1 MKKSAPKK
9 VTLMQ
14 FFLSRKFWLSL
25 FIALVLMGIILI
37 ALIKY
42 LEVFTRQGKELV
54 VPDFSG
60 NTLPMIEAVGYDDLF
75 SFIVVDSVYDES
87 RLPGSVV
94 MQNPIPE
101 TKVKKGRRI
110 YFTVV
115 ASTPEMVMMPDLR
128 DLTLRQALNVLE
140 MHKLKTGKLIYKPS
154 FDKNAVLAQFYMDD
168 TVAPGDTLVKGS
180 LIDLIIGS
188 GERRYWIP
196 IPFLIGKTRE
206 EAILELNMASF
217 NLGVEFYIDTVEIGQ
232 MRVYLQEP
240 MWDSEL
246 PFHPG
251 DSIHLWY
258 RSDELF
264 DFEDY
269 LNTFKNDSL
278 IVDDGGSEQKNV
290 F

>member
-1 MKKSAPKK
+1 
-9 VTLMQ
+9 MQ

-264 DFEDY
+264 DFEEY

-278 IVDDGGSEQKNV
+278 IVDDGESEQKNV

>member
-25 FIALVLMGIILI
+25 LIALVLMGIILI

-60 NTLPMIEAVGYDDLF
+60 STLPMIQAVGYDDLF
-75 SFIVVDSVYDES
+75 SFVVVDSVYDES

-264 DFEDY
+264 DFEEY
-269 LNTFKNDSL
+269 LNTFRNDSL
-278 IVDDGGSEQKNV
+278 IVDDGESEHKNV

>member
-1 MKKSAPKK
+1 
-9 VTLMQ
+9 MQ

-42 LEVFTRQGKELV
+42 LEVFTRHGKELV

-60 NTLPMIEAVGYDDLF
+60 NTLPLIEAVGYDDLF
-75 SFIVVDSVYDES
+75 SFIVIDSVYDES
-87 RLPGSVV
+87 RLPGSVI

-110 YFTVV
+110 YFTIV
-115 ASTPEMVMMPDLR
+115 ASTPEMVLMPDLR

-140 MHKLKTGKLIYKPS
+140 MYKLKTGKLIYKPS

-180 LIDLIIGS
+180 LIDLIVGS

-217 NLGVEFYIDTVEIGQ
+217 NLGVEFYMDTIPIGQ

-258 RSDELF
+258 RSDEVF
-264 DFEDY
+264 DFKKY

-278 IVDDGGSEQKNV
+278 IVGDSESDPKNV